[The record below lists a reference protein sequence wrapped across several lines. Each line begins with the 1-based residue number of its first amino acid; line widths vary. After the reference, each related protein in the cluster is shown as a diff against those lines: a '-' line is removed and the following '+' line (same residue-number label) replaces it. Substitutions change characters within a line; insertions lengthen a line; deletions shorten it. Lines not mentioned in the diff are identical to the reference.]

1 MKFAIPPH
9 GVLRRPRAGF
19 TLVELLV
26 VIAIIGVLVALL
38 LPAVQQARE
47 AARRMTCVNR
57 LKQLQLA
64 IHNYHDTYLQFP
76 PGAINGRPD
85 DNPNGAHG
93 SGTPAIGASWS
104 LMILAQIE
112 QTALFEQFMVIAN
125 ERAEVT
131 DWLGNGTYTSKGITV
146 GSEQMDAF
154 LCPTHPS
161 NTEQLRNGTG
171 LEDLARGNYSACY
184 GKAGY
189 GQIHTNAG
197 NEGGVFGT
205 NAKFSMRDV
214 IDGTANTISLSELQ
228 FRLSNSTGPSYQDT
242 RGTWAYPVMGADIF
256 STKTGPNSTTPD
268 GVWGCRNFP
277 EENMPCVQI
286 GSPYTEMYSAARSYH
301 PGGVV
306 GAMTDGSVR
315 FFPETID
322 LTIWQ
327 GIGTRGGREVAPLP

>member
-1 MKFAIPPH
+1 MKVSCSPK
-9 GVLRRPRAGF
+9 GVPRRSQTGF

-26 VIAIIGVLVALL
+26 VIAIIGVLVSLL

-47 AARRMTCVNR
+47 AARRMTCSNR

-64 IHNYHDTYLQFP
+64 IHNYHDTFLVFP

-93 SGTPAIGASWS
+93 SGTPAIGASWN
-104 LMILAQIE
+104 LMILSHIE
-112 QTALFEQFMVIAN
+112 QPALHEGFMVIAN

-131 DWLGNGTYTSKGITV
+131 DWLGNGTYTSQGITV
-146 GSEQMDAF
+146 GKEQLDAMN
-154 LCPTHPS
+154 CASHPS
-161 NTEQLRNGTG
+161 TEDRLANGTG

-189 GQIHTNAG
+189 GKIHTQTG
-197 NEGGVFGT
+197 DEGGVFGT
-205 NAKFSMRDV
+205 NAGFNMKD
-214 IDGTANTISLSELQ
+214 ITDGTANTIALSELK
-228 FRLSNSTGPSYQDT
+228 FRLSNSSGPSYQDT

-277 EENMPCVQI
+277 QEGMPCVQI

-301 PGGVV
+301 PGGVM
-306 GAMTDGSVR
+306 GAMADGSVR
-315 FFPETID
+315 FFAETVD

-327 GIGTRGGREVAPLP
+327 GLGTRGGREVVSLP